1 MDKKRLRNYE
11 YLRDSITD
19 LRKRIDKLYD
29 RKAEIPTVLGKVV
42 GSSHDF
48 PYTEIRTTVQ
58 MEEPVEAEKINQQI
72 RELEKEI
79 ADNINEMDEIEKFI
93 YGIHDP
99 RIRLIFSKTF
109 LDGQKQTDVGVIAG
123 YSKGRISQIISDYLK
138 V

>member
-1 MDKKRLRNYE
+1 MDKERLRSYE
-11 YLRDSITD
+11 YLGDNIKD
-19 LRKRIDKLYD
+19 LRNRIDKLYD

-48 PYTEIRTTVQ
+48 PYTEVRTTVQ
-58 MEEPVEAEKINQQI
+58 MDEPEAAEKINQQI
-72 RELEKEI
+72 RELEKKI
-79 ADNINEMDEIEKFI
+79 ADNRKEMDEIEKFI

-109 LDGQKQTDVGVIAG
+109 LDGLKQTDVGVIAG